1 MATTPWYT
9 SDKLIE
15 AVKRKISFPIS
26 QNTFTEDD
34 ILAFANE
41 EMFISQVPAVMQYHE
56 EYFVYR
62 VQVPLVAN
70 ISRYP
75 IPDRSI
81 GMKLRDLF
89 WSDQTENYFE
99 MTRISSDD
107 KAFFQHNNGV
117 DQSIHKFYLENNDI
131 LLTPSVVG
139 NPSGKLNFFIFLRPN
154 QLVRDSRAR
163 LFTGFTQDIT
173 LNTNPSPGD
182 KFIITLGNQ
191 SNSPSSTKFVAIPDT
206 APNPLQ
212 PTNFSVSTYT
222 NGSTSI
228 ITLTTAHNIPVDN
241 EIDITITGASAINGT
256 FIATST
262 SPTQLRIIKEVSSA
276 GVGGTVSF
284 INGFVIDDTTTG
296 TTANLQT
303 AINAALI
310 SNTTAIVSASTIIIT
325 YKDITASFTSLPATL
340 QLPLVATDAFSIESL
355 IGFKINTSYIGL
367 FKKDD
372 SVDFLQTKPGHRT
385 YAYDVTVQAVGS
397 RLEESTDVYYFK
409 VTKTDL
415 YTYYSNGYNFSP
427 AIANIQI
434 GDYVCLANECIIPQI
449 PPDLH
454 NTLAERTAARILAAI
469 GDKEGLQISNA
480 KLQEIE
486 TRQGTVL
493 DSRVEG
499 SPQKITARHS
509 LLRHIKRM

>member
-15 AVKRKISFPIS
+15 AVKRKILFPIS

-62 VQVPLVAN
+62 VQVPLVTN
-70 ISRYP
+70 ISRYA

-89 WSDQTENYFE
+89 WSDASGNYFE

-107 KAFFQHNNGV
+107 KAFFQRNIGAN
-117 DQSIHKFYLENNDI
+117 QAIHKFYLENNDI

-139 NPSGKLNFFIFLRPN
+139 DPSGKLNFFIFLRPN

-163 LFTGFTQDIT
+163 LFTGFTQDVT
-173 LNTNPSPGD
+173 LASNPLAGD
-182 KFIITLGNQ
+182 KLVISLNNQ
-191 SNSPSSTKFVAIPDT
+191 SNT
-206 APNPLQ
+206 
-212 PTNFSVSTYT
+212 PTIY
-222 NGSTSI
+222 I
-228 ITLTTAHNIPVDN
+228 L
-241 EIDITITGASAINGT
+241 E
-256 FIATST
+256 
-262 SPTQLRIIKEVSSA
+262 A
-276 GVGGTVSF
+276 GVDFAIGGTAAL
-284 INGFVIDDTTTG
+284 TA
-296 TTANLQT
+296 ANLQA
-303 AINAALI
+303 AINAASI
-310 SNTTAIVSASTIIIT
+310 SNTTAIVSGSTVVIT
-325 YKDITASFTSLPATL
+325 YKDITASFTSDPSTIVD
-340 QLPLVATDAFSIESL
+340 PFSIESL
-355 IGFKINTSYIGL
+355 IGFKINTTYEGL
-367 FKKDD
+367 FNVGDQ
-372 SVDFLQTKPGHRT
+372 VDFLQTKPGHRT
-385 YAYDVTVQAVGS
+385 YAYDITVQAVGS
-397 RLEESTDVYYFK
+397 RVEGSTDVHYFK

-415 YTYYSNGYNFSP
+415 YTYYSNGYNFAP

-434 GDYVCLANECIIPQI
+434 GDYACVANECIIPQI

-469 GDKEGLQISNA
+469 GDVEGLQASNA

-486 TRQGTVL
+486 TRQGTIL
-493 DSRVEG
+493 DDRVEG

-509 LLRHIKRM
+509 LLRYGKMGTRKRM